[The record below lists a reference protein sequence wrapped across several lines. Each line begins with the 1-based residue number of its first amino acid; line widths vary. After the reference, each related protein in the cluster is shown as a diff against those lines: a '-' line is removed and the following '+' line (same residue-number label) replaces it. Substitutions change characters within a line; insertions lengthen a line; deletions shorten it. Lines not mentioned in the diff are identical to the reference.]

1 MTKNRELK
9 GCFPFFADI
18 RDKKTVVIGA
28 GKIASRRIETMTQFC
43 GNIVVVAPEASELV
57 LALAEEGCITFQQ
70 KPYEREDLFGAD
82 LVLAAT
88 DDPKLNDEIHSVCKC
103 LGIWVNVCSDQQKCD
118 FQFPGIVKQDEIVI
132 GINAAGTNHKKV
144 KKIRECVE
152 EAFAKGEWNE

>member
-9 GCFPFFADI
+9 GLFPFFADI

-43 GNIVVVAPEASELV
+43 ANIVVVAPEATDRV
-57 LALAEEGCITFQQ
+57 LTLADDGWITFRQ
-70 KPYEREDLFGAD
+70 KTYDREDLFGAD

-88 DDPKLNDEIHSVCKC
+88 NDPKLNDEIHSVCKC

-118 FQFPGIVKQDEIVI
+118 FQFPGIVRKDEVVI
-132 GINAAGTNHKKV
+132 GINAAGTDHKKV

>member
-28 GKIASRRIETMTQFC
+28 GKIATRRIETMTKFC
-43 GNIVVVAPEASELV
+43 ANIVVVAPQATDRV
-57 LALAEEGCITFQQ
+57 QTLAEDGWITLRQ
-70 KPYEREDLFGAD
+70 KTYDREYLFGAD

-88 DDPKLNDEIHSVCKC
+88 NDPKLNDEIHSVCKC
-103 LGIWVNVCSDQQKCD
+103 LGIWVNVCSDQKKCD
-118 FQFPGIVKQDEIVI
+118 FQFPGIVKDDEIVI
-132 GINAAGTNHKKV
+132 GINAAGTDHKKV

>member
-9 GCFPFFADI
+9 GFFPFFADI

-43 GNIVVVAPEASELV
+43 ANIVVVAPEATDRV
-57 LALAEEGCITFQQ
+57 LTLAEEGWITFRQ
-70 KPYEREDLFGAD
+70 KTYDREDLFGAD

-88 DDPKLNDEIHSVCKC
+88 NDPKLNDEIHSVCKC

-118 FQFPGIVKQDEIVI
+118 FQFPGIVRQDEVVI
-132 GINAAGTNHKKV
+132 GINAAGTDHKKV

-152 EAFAKGEWNE
+152 EAFTQGGWNE